1 MFELCL
7 TKLIESYLVTKD
19 NQVGFKKKP
28 STDRYIFSVKSV
40 IKYYNLYKSTVYS
53 CFTSS
58 HGVRQWGILSPV
70 LFSIYMD
77 DLSGL
82 FLSHSGIRC
91 HIHDLCINYVFYA
104 DDICLMAPCAI
115 ALQELINLCCYV
127 MSRSTVLE

>member
-7 TKLIESYLVTKD
+7 TKLIESYLVTRD

-28 STDRYIFSVKSV
+28 STDIYIFSVKSV

-53 CFTSS
+53 CFTS
-58 HGVRQWGILSPV
+58 QWGILSPV

-77 DLSGL
+77 DLSVL

-104 DDICLMAPCAI
+104 DDICLMALCAI
-115 ALQELINLCCYV
+115 TLQELINLCCYV
-127 MSRSTVLE
+127 MSRPTVLE